1 MRRSI
6 LVVLALRVAPA
17 SVRAGGTGAAGLRA
31 ERLGPQTT
39 GQGGETVTN
48 ERSSWRNEGGVPLH
62 YRPAKVEDHTPLRA
76 AGKRSRPGRTP
87 FGRVRAPNPD
97 LPKSGRPP
105 AVKSRRAA
113 RSNERAHRD
122 LTAGPTVCSP

>member
-48 ERSSWRNEGGVPLH
+48 ERSSWRDKGGVPLH

-76 AGKRSRPGRTP
+76 AGKTITT
-87 FGRVRAPNPD
+87 
-97 LPKSGRPP
+97 
-105 AVKSRRAA
+105 
-113 RSNERAHRD
+113 RSNPVRQGSGTEPLLAHIRPAPEAQVAPGGRSNGAVHRD
-122 LTAGPTVCSP
+122 LTLGPTV